1 MSKHKI
7 GLRLKDMYA
16 IKHAL
21 QSQIKIKK
29 GKVEELS
36 KINTLDDSCKEKCYE
51 FEMDRLKKDINHEEW
66 LLQSIT
72 NEIEEYKANNSIK

>member
-21 QSQIKIKK
+21 QSQIRVKQEKIY
-29 GKVEELS
+29 ELS
-36 KINTLDDSCKEKCYE
+36 KITNIEETCRENCVDFNIK
-51 FEMDRLKKDINHEEW
+51 RLHKDIQHEEW

>member
-1 MSKHKI
+1 MGKHKV

-21 QSQIKIKK
+21 QIKIRVKK
-29 GKVEELS
+29 GRVEDLS
-36 KINTLDDSCKEKCYE
+36 KINTIDDSCKEKCYE

-72 NEIEEYKANNSIK
+72 NEIEEFNANNSIK